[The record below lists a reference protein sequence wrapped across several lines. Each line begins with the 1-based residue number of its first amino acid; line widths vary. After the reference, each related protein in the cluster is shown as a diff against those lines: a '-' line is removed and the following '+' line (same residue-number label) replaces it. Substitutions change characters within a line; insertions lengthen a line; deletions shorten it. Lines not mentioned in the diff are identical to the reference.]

1 MIKQEMIEEHPIN
14 QPALWVSN
22 IVITPKADE
31 SRRMTLDTRNVN
43 KAIIPTNPPV
53 PLHEDIKSKL
63 AGCTFFSKMDF
74 KSAFWKIKL
83 EDSSRYVT
91 VFHANDKL
99 YRYKRLI
106 MGIKPGQGE
115 FNVALK
121 SIFMHIDNIHL
132 IHDDL
137 IIATR
142 TMSKH
147 IAAIREVMQA
157 ISNAGLT
164 LNPGKYKFGY
174 KEIKFRGMIFSA
186 DGMGPDPDKI
196 GALNFITAPTN
207 KDDLII
213 FLCII
218 QSNSNV
224 IQNFTQKPAPLREMI
239 HHNIHFKWKPIHQK
253 CFESLI

>member
-1 MIKQEMIEEHPIN
+1 
-14 QPALWVSN
+14 
-22 IVITPKADE
+22 
-31 SRRMTLDTRNVN
+31 
-43 KAIIPTNPPV
+43 
-53 PLHEDIKSKL
+53 
-63 AGCTFFSKMDF
+63 
-74 KSAFWKIKL
+74 
-83 EDSSRYVT
+83 
-91 VFHANDKL
+91 
-99 YRYKRLI
+99 
-106 MGIKPGQGE
+106 
-115 FNVALK
+115 
-121 SIFMHIDNIHL
+121 
-132 IHDDL
+132 
-137 IIATR
+137 
-142 TMSKH
+142 MSEH

-174 KEIKFRGMIFSA
+174 KEIKFWGMIFSA

-224 IQNFTQKPAPLREMI
+224 IQNFTQKAAPLREMI

-253 CFESLI
+253 CFESLIQDFKKDTLLRYYDMRKKIFVITDAHITGLGAILAQGDDLDSARPVVIASRATSKAESKYPQLDLEATAIDFALRRF